1 MLMLWRRQRWW
12 LTPTLLIAPAIV
24 LFFTVILLSALRSLW
39 ISLHDWDGFGPMVWI
54 GFGNY
59 VELYN
64 DPQFYVSLKNNLIW
78 LVMFMTAP
86 PLGLAIALLVN
97 QKIRGMRFLKSL
109 FFIPLVLASVTV
121 GVVFT
126 WVYTPE
132 FGLLALIFR
141 AFGATAPAVL
151 SDEHFVTFAIVIP
164 ALWPQV
170 TFCMVLYLAGLNNL
184 SEELI
189 GAGRV
194 DGARG
199 WNMLRHIVLPQLTQV
214 TFIAIAVTVVGALRS
229 FDMVSVMTNG
239 GPFGSSSVLAYQ
251 MFEQSI
257 FSYRFGYGA
266 AIASVLFVIMA
277 VFIVWYLSRIIH
289 TEERGG

>member
-12 LTPTLLIAPAIV
+12 LTPTMLIAPAII
-24 LFFTVILLSALRSLW
+24 LFFTVILLSAVRSLW
-39 ISLHDWDGFGPMVWI
+39 ISLHDWDGMGPMTWV

-64 DPQFYVSLKNNLIW
+64 DPQFYKSLKNNLIW
-78 LVMFMTAP
+78 LIMFMAAP

-132 FGLLALIFR
+132 FGLLALVFK

-151 SDEHFVTFAIVIP
+151 SDEHFVTFAIVIA
-164 ALWPQV
+164 ALWPQI

-199 WNMLRHIVLPQLTQV
+199 WNMLWHIVLPQLTQV

-229 FDMVSVMTNG
+229 FDMVSVMTRG

-266 AIASVLFVIMA
+266 AIASVLFVIMGL
-277 VFIVWYLSRIIH
+277 FIVWYLSRIIR

>member
-12 LTPTLLIAPAIV
+12 LTPTLLIAPAII
-24 LFFTVILLSALRSLW
+24 LFFTVILLSAVRSLW
-39 ISLHDWDGFGPMVWI
+39 ISLHDWDGMGPMTWI

-59 VELYN
+59 LELYN
-64 DPQFYVSLKNNLIW
+64 DPQFYTSLKNNLIW
-78 LVMFMTAP
+78 LVMFMAAP

-132 FGLLALIFR
+132 FGLLALVFK

-151 SDEHFVTFAIVIP
+151 SDEHFVTFAIVI
-164 ALWPQV
+164 ATLWPQI

-194 DGARG
+194 DGAKG
-199 WNMLRHIVLPQLTQV
+199 WNMLWHIVLPQLTQV

-229 FDMVSVMTNG
+229 FDMVSVMTRG

-251 MFEQSI
+251 MFEESI

-277 VFIVWYLSRIIH
+277 IFIVWYLSRIIR

>member
-1 MLMLWRRQRWW
+1 MTLLWRHHRWW
-12 LTPTLLIAPAIV
+12 LTPVLLILPAAV
-24 LFFTVILLSALRSLW
+24 LFSVVILWSAVDSLW
-39 ISLHDWDGFGPMVWI
+39 ISLHDWDGFSPMVWI

-59 VELYN
+59 VELFS

-78 LVMFMTAP
+78 LVMFMAAP

-97 QKIRGMRFLKSL
+97 QKIRGMRLMKSL
-109 FFIPLVLASVTV
+109 FFIPLVLASVAV

-126 WVYTPE
+126 WVYTPQI
-132 FGLLALIFR
+132 GLLAVVFS

-151 SDEHFVTFAIVIP
+151 SDEHFVTFAIVIA
-164 ALWPQV
+164 ALWPQIA
-170 TFCMVLYLAGLNNL
+170 FCMVLYLAGLNNL

-194 DGARG
+194 DGVRG

-229 FDMVSVMTNG
+229 FDMVSVMTQG
-239 GPFGSSSVLAYQ
+239 GPFGSSDVLAYQ
-251 MFEQSI
+251 MYEQSI

-277 VFIVWYLSRIIH
+277 VFIVWYLTRIIRI
-289 TEERGG
+289 EERGA

>member
-151 SDEHFVTFAIVIP
+151 SDEHFVTFAIVIA

>member
-12 LTPTLLIAPAIV
+12 LTPTLLIAPAIL
-24 LFFTVILLSALRSLW
+24 LFFTVILLSAVRSLW
-39 ISLHDWDGFGPMVWI
+39 ISLHDWDGMGPMTWI

-64 DPQFYVSLKNNLIW
+64 DPQFYTSLKNNLIW
-78 LVMFMTAP
+78 LIMFMAAP

-132 FGLLALIFR
+132 FGLLALIFK

-151 SDEHFVTFAIVIP
+151 SDEHFVTFAIVIA
-164 ALWPQV
+164 ALWPRV

-199 WNMLRHIVLPQLTQV
+199 WNMLWHIVLPQLTQV

-229 FDMVSVMTNG
+229 FDMVSVMTRG

-277 VFIVWYLSRIIH
+277 AFIIWYLSRIVR

>member
-1 MLMLWRRQRWW
+1 MLWRRQRWW
-12 LTPTLLIAPAIV
+12 LTPTLLIAPAII
-24 LFFTVILLSALRSLW
+24 LFFMVILLSAVRSLW
-39 ISLHDWDGFGPMVWI
+39 ISLHDWDGMGPMTWI

-59 VELYN
+59 LELYN
-64 DPQFYVSLKNNLIW
+64 DPQFYTSLKNNLIW
-78 LVMFMTAP
+78 LVMFMAAP

-132 FGLLALIFR
+132 FGLLALIFK
-141 AFGATAPAVL
+141 AFGAVAPAVL
-151 SDEHFVTFAIVIP
+151 SDEHFVTFAIVIA

-199 WNMLRHIVLPQLTQV
+199 WSMRWHIVLPQLTQV
-214 TFIAIAVTVVGALRS
+214 SFIAIAVTVVGALRS
-229 FDMVSVMTNG
+229 FDMVSVMTRG

-266 AIASVLFVIMA
+266 AIASILFLIMA
-277 VFIVWYLSRIIH
+277 AFIVWYLSRIIR

>member
-12 LTPTLLIAPAIV
+12 LTPTLLIAPAIL
-24 LFFTVILLSALRSLW
+24 LFFTVILLSAVRSLW
-39 ISLHDWDGFGPMVWI
+39 ISLHDWDGMGPMTWI

-64 DPQFYVSLKNNLIW
+64 DPQFYTSLKNNLIW
-78 LVMFMTAP
+78 LIMFMAAP

-132 FGLLALIFR
+132 FGLLALIFKV
-141 AFGATAPAVL
+141 FGATAPAVL
-151 SDEHFVTFAIVIP
+151 SDEHFVTFAIVIA

-199 WNMLRHIVLPQLTQV
+199 WNMLWHIVLPQLTQV

-229 FDMVSVMTNG
+229 FDMVSVMTRG

-277 VFIVWYLSRIIH
+277 AFIIWYLSRIVR